1 MSNRLVSKVL
11 IFTAVSAFLVFL
23 SGCGAPGKSA
33 QEIHRAHMRYLRT
46 EMLMMQDDI
55 DSFMMIDRPSRLS
68 DRAVR

>member
-1 MSNRLVSKVL
+1 MSKRLMRTVIIL
-11 IFTAVSAFLVFL
+11 TAVLVFLLLL
-23 SGCGAPGKSA
+23 SGCGAPGRSA
-33 QEIHRAHMRYLRT
+33 QEVHRTHMRYLRT